1 MKSISAQLNPKKQMV
16 HNYRNIHIFWISTNL
31 SPPEKLIEYIWNIEY
46 LFNDV
51 LAVGLGDSISN
62 TSPYNNNDAQFS
74 TFDNDNDASSTTNN
88 AAKWRGAWWYHNGH
102 TSNLNG
108 EYGNIN
114 HGEGINWYN
123 FKGYTRSLSGA
134 RMMLR
139 MPWLSLVLYWIIF

>member
-1 MKSISAQLNPKKQMV
+1 M
-16 HNYRNIHIFWISTNL
+16 
-31 SPPEKLIEYIWNIEY
+31 EY

-51 LAVGLGDSISN
+51 LTVGLGDSISN
-62 TSPYNNNDAQFS
+62 TSRYNNNDAQFS

-88 AAKWRGAWWYHNGH
+88 AATWRGAWWYRDGH

-108 EYGNIN
+108 EYGYNN
-114 HGEGINWYN
+114 HGEGINWYT

-139 MPWLSLVLYWIIF
+139 MP